1 MSPPTKP
8 KNVFAIVALG
18 CSGLAV
24 LAFVI
29 LFVGAYAF
37 RGPSASSYNITYEEF
52 MKATADGKLK
62 ASDDG
67 VIRVRFVT
75 AEGRYPKPPHIQGFY
90 FRSEQDRASQTLSI
104 FATELP
110 TEAQQAAFRS
120 FAASRTIQVE
130 DVKERNLLPF

>member
-1 MSPPTKP
+1 M
-8 KNVFAIVALG
+8 IALG

-24 LAFVI
+24 LAFGL

-37 RGPSASSYNITYEEF
+37 KGPSASSYQLTYEGF
-52 MKATADGKLK
+52 TQAAADGKLK

-75 AEGRYPKPPHIQGFY
+75 EEGRHPKPPHIQGFY
-90 FRSEQDRASQTLSI
+90 FRSEKDRTSQTLSI

-120 FAASRTIQVE
+120 FAANHAIQVE
-130 DVKERNLLPF
+130 DVKERNWLPF